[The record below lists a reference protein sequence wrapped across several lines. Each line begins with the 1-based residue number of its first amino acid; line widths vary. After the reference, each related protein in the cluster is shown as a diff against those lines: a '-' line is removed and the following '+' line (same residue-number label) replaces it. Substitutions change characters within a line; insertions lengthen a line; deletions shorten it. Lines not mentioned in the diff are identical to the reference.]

1 MICFNKISVMP
12 VLPKRIERLS
22 ELAYNMWFSWN
33 PDAQDLFSRINHRL
47 WDEVQHNPVRFLLNV
62 PSGELSEA
70 AADPSYQTAYDRVL
84 HRYDDYMRRKSW
96 YETRFPEAADRRVAY
111 FSAEFGVHE
120 SHPVYSG
127 GLGVLAGDH
136 CKAASDRGIPF
147 IGIGLLYRHGYF
159 DQRINREGWQVPHY
173 PELNFKELPLL
184 AVQDESGKD
193 LFIDVEMPG
202 GTVRVQIWRMQVGRV
217 PVYLMDTDVT
227 ANPQEFCRLTGQLY
241 GGDCDTRIGQE
252 ILLGIGGVRALRAMG
267 IHPDVWHINEGHAAF
282 SGIERIREFVNRGY
296 SVNAAIEAV
305 RASTIFT
312 THTPVPAGHDVFT
325 TDQIHHYFSRYYPE
339 LKMSRNEFIELGWD
353 PERQGFNMTVLAMRL
368 AGYVNG
374 VSQLHGEVSRRM
386 FCWMYPAVPVDE
398 VPIGAV
404 TNGIHTASWVAP
416 PLRDLFV
423 KHMGADWDEH
433 IADPDQWRAVEAIPD
448 KVLWDTHQQLK
459 ERMITRV
466 RERVMQ
472 QRRRN
477 GELLPYIQEAANYL
491 DPKALTIG
499 FARRFATYKRA
510 TLFLRDRERLAR
522 LINNPDRPI
531 QFLFAG
537 KAHPRDRQGQELIK
551 ELHELCRDEQFKGK
565 ILFIEGYDI
574 ALARL
579 LLHGCDVW
587 LNNPRRPYEASGT
600 SGMKAAL
607 NGVLNFSVL
616 DGWWPE
622 AYDGENGFVVGEAK
636 DYQDWGVQDADDA
649 HSLYATL
656 EDRVIPAYFN
666 RENGVPG
673 EWVKMMK
680 ASIRAIAPR
689 FSTERMVTEYVE
701 RYYLPTGTRG
711 RIFTADN
718 GQTAEGVQAFKHFI
732 REHWPKVSF
741 TSVRTLNDSHNLRA
755 GDQLEFDV
763 VVYLEAIPHR
773 DVRVEV
779 VYGKPVD
786 NGITDP
792 QVVPLKFVEQP
803 ADGSY
808 RFGGKLTLPQ
818 GTFGYGVRVRPVHP
832 DFAQDFEMP
841 QVTWARF

>member
-33 PDAQDLFSRINHRL
+33 PDAQDLFSRINRRL
-47 WDEVQHNPVRFLLNV
+47 WNAVQHNPVKFLLNV
-62 PSGELSEA
+62 PSDELNRA
-70 AADPSYQTAYDRVL
+70 AADPNYQAAYDRL
-84 HRYDDYMRRKSW
+84 LKRYDNYMQRKSW
-96 YETRFPEAADRRVAY
+96 YETHFPDAADRRVAY

-147 IGIGLLYRHGYF
+147 VGIGLLYRHGYF
-159 DQRINREGWQVPHY
+159 DQRINREGWQIPHY
-173 PELNFKELPLL
+173 PELNFRELPLL
-184 AVQDESGKD
+184 AVQDASGKE
-193 LFIDVEMPG
+193 LYVDVELPG
-202 GTVRVQIWRMQVGRV
+202 GVVRVQIWKMQVGRV
-217 PVYLMDTDVT
+217 AIYLLDTDIT
-227 ANPQEFCRLTGQLY
+227 ENPREFCRLTGQLY

-282 SGIERIREFVNRGY
+282 SGIERVREFVHQGY

-305 RASTIFT
+305 RATTIFT

-339 LKMSRNEFIELGWD
+339 LNMSRDEFIELGWD

-374 VSQLHGEVSRRM
+374 VSQLHGEVTRRM
-386 FCWMYPAVPVDE
+386 FCWMYPGVPVDE

-404 TNGIHTASWVAP
+404 TNGIHTTTWVAP
-416 PLRDLFV
+416 PIRNLFV
-423 KHMGADWDEH
+423 QHMGTDWDEH
-433 IADPDQWRAVEAIPD
+433 IADPEQWRAIDSIPD

-459 ERMITRV
+459 EEMIERV
-466 RERVMQ
+466 RERIME

-477 GELLPYIQEAANYL
+477 GELLPYIQEAAHYL
-491 DPKALTIG
+491 NPKALTIG

-522 LINNPDRPI
+522 LVNDPERPI

-551 ELHELCRDEQFKGK
+551 ELHELTRDEQFKGK
-565 ILFIEGYDI
+565 ILFIEGYDM

-607 NGVLNFSVL
+607 NGVLNFSVQ

-622 AYDGENGFVVGEAK
+622 GYNGENGFIIGEAK

-666 RENGVPG
+666 RENGVPT

-680 ASIRAIAPR
+680 ASIRTIAPR

-711 RIFTADN
+711 RGFTADN
-718 GQTAEGVQAFKHFI
+718 GKTAEQVQAFKSFI
-732 REHWPKVSF
+732 REHWSKVAF
-741 TSVRTLNDSHNLRA
+741 TSVRTLNDTHNLRA

-763 VVYLEAIPHR
+763 VVYLEKIPYR
-773 DVRVEV
+773 DVQVEV
-779 VYGKPVD
+779 VYGRPFD

-792 QVVPLKFVEQP
+792 QVVALKFIEQP

-832 DFAQDFEMP
+832 EFAQDFEMP